1 MFNRGKAESDTTG
14 GCGGAITAL
23 LKRDQHET
31 HFRFTIVAFNDGSS
45 VFV

>member
-1 MFNRGKAESDTTG
+1 MFNRGKAEPDTTG